1 MLNVSI
7 ILAAAGLSVRMGGDV
22 KKPYL
27 PIKGRPIIQYAVENF
42 LGVSGV
48 RQLILVVGAPE
59 LEEVRDE
66 LGRKY
71 NDNEHGVG
79 LKIVPGGRR
88 RQDSIYQG
96 LKNVDPQAEIVLV
109 HDAVRPIVTREMIES
124 VIDRANA
131 SGAAILA
138 VPVNATVKEVE
149 GVGGGEGADVEKRI
163 VRTVDRGR
171 LWLAQTPQGFRRDI
185 LQRAYDALIEEDAEV
200 TDDAQAVERLGHP
213 VEIVPGSHTNIK
225 ITTPDDLP
233 IAEALLS

>member
-1 MLNVSI
+1 MPHVTI

-27 PIKGRPIIQYAVENF
+27 PINGRPIIQHSLEKF
-42 LGVSGV
+42 LDVDGV
-48 RQLILVVGAPE
+48 RQIILVVGATE
-59 LEEVRDE
+59 LEEVRGE

-71 NDNEHGVG
+71 DDNERGIG

-96 LKNVDPQAEIVLV
+96 LKNVDPQTEIVLV

-124 VIDRANA
+124 VIDRAGC

-149 GVGGGEGADVEKRI
+149 GIEGKKEKEKRRI

-185 LQRAYDALIEEDAEV
+185 LQRAYDALFEENAEV

-225 ITTPDDLP
+225 ITTPDDLA
-233 IAEALLS
+233 IAEALIS